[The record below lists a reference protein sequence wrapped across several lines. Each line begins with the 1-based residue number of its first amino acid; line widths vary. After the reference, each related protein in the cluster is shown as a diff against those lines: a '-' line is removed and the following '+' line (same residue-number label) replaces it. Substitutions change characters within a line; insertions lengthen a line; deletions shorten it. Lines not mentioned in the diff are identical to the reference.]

1 MTASVTHWIVS
12 LTLWL
17 FRYKIS
23 SCTTCRDLP
32 SNVWWLYQWQT
43 ELSPLPCD
51 FLHIKFLL
59 VLHLEAC
66 QAMSDDCLLYRTATQ
81 DVLYWALRKESVY
94 IRNTAQNVYKIG
106 LVVLSTCY
114 VVFFVLFLFVLC
126 FVLPLLPVSLDCL
139 FLIAPSVLSDVY
151 LNIQI
156 I

>member
-1 MTASVTHWIVS
+1 
-12 LTLWL
+12 
-17 FRYKIS
+17 
-23 SCTTCRDLP
+23 
-32 SNVWWLYQWQT
+32 
-43 ELSPLPCD
+43 
-51 FLHIKFLL
+51 
-59 VLHLEAC
+59 
-66 QAMSDDCLLYRTATQ
+66 MSDDCLLYRTATQ